1 MATALNTGESARP
14 AVKPRRDDLAI
25 GLVSCVIVAILGL
38 QTFASFVNPGRWGWP
53 FLAYPMY
60 KTAHYEGER
69 ILYDVEVYVVRE
81 DSSESLMSADGIPF
95 WIFKHKMVDGVMN
108 GKRDSVQPLV
118 TAYCERTGEQVV
130 AVRVQDMGIGLSRDG
145 LVHGLEPETLATMT
159 IGCPE

>member
-14 AVKPRRDDLAI
+14 AVASRRDDLAI
-25 GLVSCVIVAILGL
+25 SLVSCVIVAVLGL

-69 ILYDVEVYVVRE
+69 ILYGVEVYVVRE
-81 DSSESLMSADGIPF
+81 DSSESLMSAEGIPF
-95 WIFKHKMVDGVMN
+95 WIFWHKMVDGVMH

-118 TAYCERTGEQVV
+118 AAYCERTGEQVV
-130 AVRVQDMGIGLSRDG
+130 AVRIQDIGVALSRDG
-145 LVHGLEPETLATMT
+145 PVRGLEPETLATMT
-159 IGCPE
+159 IGCSE